1 MSEKS
6 PTVAVFLSFLFTGI
20 GLVYLGNKTKGLLLF
35 ALGVLCNV
43 LGMIV
48 LGVFHY
54 LSILTWIAAIYIT
67 YKDSKKIKQKPV
79 RQYRYTRRVRHYDR
93 DYDRYYDRDYDRYYD
108 RGHDRYYDNDY
119 ERY

>member
-6 PTVAVFLSFLFTGI
+6 PTVAVLLSFLFTGI
-20 GLVYLGNKTKGLLLF
+20 GLIYLGNKGKGILIF
-35 ALGVLCNV
+35 TLGVLCNI

-54 LSILTWIAAIYIT
+54 LSILTWIIGIYIT

-79 RQYRYTRRVRHYDR
+79 KQYHYTRRVRHYDR
-93 DYDRYYDRDYDRYYD
+93 DYDRDYDRYYD
-108 RGHDRYYDNDY
+108 RY
-119 ERY
+119 